1 MDGDVKALDEAR
13 DVPRRAAGALRL
25 VERRVVD
32 RGSVPQRRGQLGRQV
47 LVTECQP
54 GLQGCRIWAGSSG
67 E

>member
-1 MDGDVKALDEAR
+1 
-13 DVPRRAAGALRL
+13 LRL